1 MNQTLN
7 RIIDLLLQSN
17 QPVSSAR
24 LAESVGVSQR
34 TIKRYMKEIPDSLLD
49 VSFNIQSDKNGYQL
63 NIGQADRIKLSER
76 LVNTD
81 ETQDRIEEEANLFM
95 YLVLKGEATIDNMA
109 DHFFYSKNTIVKK
122 IELLRQ
128 ELSEYKIEITRSNR
142 GLVLAGSESN
152 IRRAILIF
160 LRLED
165 PECQQLIDDY
175 FQEKDFTGQIYQL
188 LIDELIAADISFS
201 QEQIHLIFR
210 NILIAL
216 IRIPFVSE
224 EQYQEEDV
232 LIYKNY
238 IVVMNLDRKIQEK
251 FKLHPNQ
258 SDLFYLSVLFG
269 NIMFTEE
276 KEREIR
282 MSFFYAL
289 EKLDKQYNEVFLD
302 NSRIT
307 NNLWKHV
314 MISIQ
319 HLTFGIFLQNPL
331 KDMIKKKYFLAYE
344 YATFFS
350 NELSKLLKITFSDE
364 EISYFALHFQTY
376 LEEMKEEEVYR
387 AIVVCENGVGTSSLV
402 RMQLEARFYNLKI
415 KKVIPRYLA
424 EQQNYEDIDFII
436 STHHLDAVLPKE
448 VIYVNAVL
456 TDQDFKT
463 INNFLRSSMSTSYLK
478 SLFHEELF
486 FSHAKLKNRGDVLGF
501 ISDILIEKNLLKENE
516 RDQIIERENYAAT
529 DILPG
534 VAIPHYV
541 TKEKTFFFFV
551 KLEQPILW
559 STENV
564 SYILFGGINVQERE
578 SKKIF
583 PYLVKKFQK
592 EEFRKRI
599 DQMDSFE
606 ELLQIL
612 NEG

>member
-1 MNQTLN
+1 MKQTSN
-7 RIIDLLLQSN
+7 KIMDILLRNN
-17 QPVSSAR
+17 QPVSSSR
-24 LAESVGVSQR
+24 LAEIVGVSQR
-34 TIKRYMKEIPDSLLD
+34 TIKRYMKEMPNSFSG
-49 VSFNIQSDKNGYQL
+49 VSFTVQSDKNGYQL
-63 NIGQADRIKLSER
+63 NIGQADRLKLLEQ
-76 LVNTD
+76 LPNT
-81 ETQDRIEEEANLFM
+81 EGIREGIEEAANLFL
-95 YLVLKGEATIDNMA
+95 YLVFKGEATIDNMA
-109 DHFFYSKNTIVKK
+109 ERFFYSKNTIVKK

-128 ELSEYKIEITRSNR
+128 ELSEYGVEIVRSNK
-142 GLVLAGSESN
+142 GLSLAGCESS
-152 IRRAILIF
+152 IRKAILSF
-160 LRLED
+160 LELED
-165 PECQQLIDDY
+165 PECQQLIDEY
-175 FQEKDFTGQIYQL
+175 FEEEDFTGQIYQL
-188 LIDELIAADISFS
+188 LIDELITADISFS
-201 QEQIHLIFR
+201 QEQIYLILK

-216 IRIPFVSE
+216 MRISYVNE
-224 EQYQEEDV
+224 EKYEEDV

-238 IVVMNLDRKIQEK
+238 IVVMNLARKIQEK
-251 FKLHPNQ
+251 FDLQANQ

-269 NIMFTEE
+269 STMFTEE

-307 NNLWKHV
+307 SNLLKHV

-319 HLTFGIFLQNPL
+319 RVTFGIFLQNPL

-350 NELSKLLKITFSDE
+350 NEMAKILKITFSDE

-387 AIVVCENGVGTSSLV
+387 TIVVCENGVGTSSLV
-402 RMQLEARFYNLKI
+402 RMQLEARFTNLKI

-424 EQQNYEDIDFII
+424 EQQNYDEVDFII
-436 STHHLDAVLPKE
+436 STHHLTTDLPKE

-456 TDQDFKT
+456 TEQDFKT

-478 SLFHEELF
+478 SLFHEDLF
-486 FSHAKLKNRGDVLGF
+486 FNEANLKSREEVLSF
-501 ISDILIEKNLLKENE
+501 ISNILIGKNLLNE
-516 RDQIIERENYAAT
+516 TEQHQIIDREDVAAT

-534 VAIPHYV
+534 VAMPHFV
-541 TKEKTFFFFV
+541 TRGRTFFFFM
-551 KLEQPILW
+551 KLKQPILW
-559 STENV
+559 STERV
-564 SYILFGGINVQERE
+564 SYVLFGGINVQESE

-583 PYLVKKFQK
+583 PYLIKKFQK
-592 EEFRKRI
+592 DAFRKRM
-599 DQMDSFE
+599 DQMNTFD